1 MDYKWGQGGLQ
12 VGAAQG
18 ISNWCKKITNRVKEI
33 PNRGKRD
40 YKLDQRF
47 QIRAGITNRCR
58 TRLTYLTRQ
67 RIF

>member
-18 ISNWCKKITNRVKEI
+18 ISNWCKKIT
-33 PNRGKRD
+33 NRGKRD